1 MRREAKPST
10 GRDIDARLN
19 ARKSGEGGK
28 SQQRNYGFARWKKQG
43 GEGQRV
49 GQAAKVAGAWS
60 TGPHLLAEQTGRDQG
75 FNGVPQIRNITTTG
89 MRMITS
95 SIPLSHLPSLRGR
108 VSLLGEQFGCET
120 HPT

>member
-49 GQAAKVAGAWS
+49 GQAAQSSWS
-60 TGPHLLAEQTGRDQG
+60 LVDWATPISGT
-75 FNGVPQIRNITTTG
+75 NGKRPRFQRGSTDKKHHDDGNEDDNEFHP
-89 MRMITS
+89 
-95 SIPLSHLPSLRGR
+95 PLSPSF
-108 VSLLGEQFGCET
+108 SSGEGLAIRRT
-120 HPT
+120 IRL